1 MKYITRGGSN
11 PQGKAK
17 VYFCAADGDL
27 GEMLEPLAEEIL
39 ACRNC
44 AVWYLSS
51 EETFDEP
58 SHREALAEM
67 QLFLIPVTRRL
78 LTEPSRA
85 RTLEI
90 PFAIEHHIP
99 VLPLMQEERLLSL
112 YPSVFGN
119 TQYLSKWESDETGL
133 SYEEKYKRYI
143 DSVLVGGALAARV
156 RAAFDSYIFLSYRKK
171 DRRHADALMRLI
183 HESDALSCVAIWYD
197 EFLVPGE
204 NFNDAI
210 TEALDKCAAV
220 ALVVT
225 PNLVCEENYVAG
237 VEYPLAKKKGK
248 PVLPVEFVSTDRGAL
263 SRDFEG
269 IAEPAAA
276 EKKTVERLFAPLVKR
291 GTARKRTAEHEY
303 LMGLA
308 YLGAIDVER
317 DYDRARLLLF
327 SAAQKGSDDA
337 MEKLYAMYQNGEGVP
352 RDPSLAAHWLS
363 RKAELCFKKYK
374 KSHTA
379 ADAFATAKAYFRLA
393 EHYRGLGRTD
403 RSASEYTSA
412 YDYASIAATL
422 TGNGTEE
429 RHFVAVCERSLAA
442 IAAAEARYATAC
454 DYYHHAAEVFAS
466 EWERDG
472 SAEALSELTD
482 CRLALADCALA
493 VNDADGARSYLEQA
507 REGLF
512 PYKAESALRR
522 IYASVLGKLGEFF
535 LGEGE
540 NVRAE
545 QYLTEHHALCRERH
559 EELKSAA
566 ARADWIEA
574 TVLLSRAYSGL
585 GDEESA
591 ERYAEQALLMA
602 REDAERDVIPATLRR
617 LEKTLSA
624 IYGALCDRYE
634 WESARALAEERL
646 EVLRK
651 LAEQSYTRDT
661 VLSICSVYAQLSR
674 AYFSQGNPAQ
684 ARPFVEAGLDLIRES
699 GLSDTMDPAVFAV
712 RTACYAALGGL
723 YRREGRLI
731 EARRVFEEQLEE
743 RERFLAIHENP
754 LALSLVYKICNE
766 LSWIVGGDVK
776 ARMTYAERMLACA
789 LAWHEKEKCY
799 ASSDGV
805 WYGTHRVAMAH
816 MYASDYEKAKTIFE
830 EALALAEELYRAYP
844 VPSAKCTVSITACAL
859 CDLYV
864 KLKNADEAE
873 RYNSY
878 ARRISEELKEERG
891 SYSDRRNLYLA
902 YERMRTIAAMR
913 EDKEGTFTADR
924 MALEAAAEVG
934 EAYPCYESYR
944 DVLRCAKKLHE
955 SATALSEKEARVFAL
970 QCWVKGAVGMQEIH
984 PDEDTQLNIVLSAD
998 RLGDVCEARGDIT
1011 EALESYELALTH
1023 AEALAKEHGG
1033 ETYFRNAAIIYR
1045 KIGKQHAKGDNHF
1058 GAKNCFKAELD
1069 YRHRVSALSDK
1080 EADKNDLAAAEKSL
1094 AEEEEKLFTLY
1105 GIPKTPPP
1113 EPPAEPPAEPSAEPP
1128 FEVKAEEETP
1138 KKHSL
1143 FARLFKKNKKD

>member
-1 MKYITRGGSN
+1 MRYTTRGGSN

-17 VYFCAADGDL
+17 VYFCAADGDF
-27 GEMLEPLAEEIL
+27 EMLAPLAEELL

-44 AVWYLSS
+44 AVWYLSP
-51 EETFDEP
+51 EETLEET
-58 SHREALAEM
+58 SHKEALAEM

-85 RTLEI
+85 KTLEI
-90 PFAIEHHIP
+90 PFAMEHHIP
-99 VLPLMQEERLLSL
+99 VLPLMQEEGLLSL
-112 YPSVFGN
+112 YPSLFGEI
-119 TQYLSKWESDETGL
+119 QYLSKLESDETGL

-143 DSVLVGGALAARV
+143 DSVLVGGALATRV

-183 HESDALSCVAIWYD
+183 HGSDALSSVAIWYD

-248 PVLPVEFVSTDRGAL
+248 PVLPVEFVPTDRGAL

-269 IAEPAAA
+269 IAEPAVA
-276 EKKTVERLFAPLVKR
+276 EEKTVGRLFASLVKR
-291 GTARKRTAEHEY
+291 VVPHKKTAEHDY

-317 DYDRARLLLF
+317 DYDRAHLLLL
-327 SAAQKGSDDA
+327 SAAEKGSDDA
-337 MEKLYAMYQNGEGVP
+337 MEKLYAMHQNGEGVA
-352 RDPSLAAHWLS
+352 RDPILAAHWLS
-363 RKAELCFKKYK
+363 RKAEFYLKKFKK
-374 KSHTA
+374 SRTA
-379 ADAFATAKAYFRLA
+379 ADASVTARAYFRLA
-393 EHYRGLGRTD
+393 EHYRGLGQTD
-403 RSASEYTSA
+403 RSAPGYTSA

-422 TGNGTEE
+422 TGDGTEE

-442 IAAAEARYATAC
+442 IAATEARYATAC
-454 DYYHHAAEVFAS
+454 DYYRHAAEVFAS

-493 VNDADGARSYLEQA
+493 VNDADGAHSYLEQA

-512 PYKAESALRR
+512 PHKAESALRR
-522 IYASVLGKLGEFF
+522 IYIAVLGKLGEFF

-545 QYLTEHHALCRERH
+545 KYLSEHYALCRERH
-559 EELKSAA
+559 EELKNAA
-566 ARADWIEA
+566 TRAALVEA
-574 TVLLSRAYSGL
+574 TVLLARAYGGL
-585 GDEESA
+585 GDEARA
-591 ERYAEQALLMA
+591 ERYAEEALLMA

-624 IYGALCDRYE
+624 RYEAFHDRYE
-634 WESARALAEERL
+634 WESARELAEERL
-646 EVLRK
+646 EVLRE
-651 LAEQSYTRDT
+651 LAGQNYTRET

-674 AYFSQGNPAQ
+674 VYFSQGRPED
-684 ARPFVEAGLDLIRES
+684 ARPFVEAGINLIHSR
-699 GLSDTMDPAVFAV
+699 GLSDTMDPAVFTV
-712 RTACYAALGGL
+712 RTACYEALGGL
-723 YRREGRLI
+723 HRREGRLS

-743 RERFLAIHENP
+743 RERFLAIRENP
-754 LALSLVYKICNE
+754 LALGMVYKICNE
-766 LSWIVGGDVK
+766 LSWIIGNDVQ
-776 ARMTYAERMLACA
+776 ARRRYSERMLACA

-805 WYGTHRVAMAH
+805 WYGTQRVAMAH
-816 MYASDYEKAKTIFE
+816 MYAADYEKAKALFE
-830 EALALAEELYRAYP
+830 EALALAEELYRVYP
-844 VPSAKCTVSITACAL
+844 VPSAKCTISITACSL

-878 ARRISEELKEERG
+878 ARRISEELVEERG

-902 YERMRTIAAMR
+902 YERVRTIAAMR

-955 SATALSEKEARVFAL
+955 SAKALSDEEAHEFAL
-970 QCWVKGAVGMQEIH
+970 QKWVEGAVGMQEIH

-1033 ETYFRNAAIIYR
+1033 VTYFRNAAIMYR

-1069 YRHRVSALSDK
+1069 YRLRVSALSDT
-1080 EADKNDLAAAEKSL
+1080 EADKNDLEAAEKRF

-1105 GIPKTPPP
+1105 GIPKTPPVEERAELP
-1113 EPPAEPPAEPSAEPP
+1113 DEP
-1128 FEVKAEEETP
+1128 KAEKETP
-1138 KKHSL
+1138 PKRSFFSKL
-1143 FARLFKKNKKD
+1143 FHKTKKD